1 MSDLIYDD
9 GVAVKPTPQT
19 RAKSPPPMI
28 WTKMIRASLR
38 CIEEYLAMKRLGSLV
53 VSGFLVLAA
62 SPVFA
67 QSGTNAP
74 VSPPGPPYGYGPMG
88 GYGYHHMWG
97 WGFHPVLSIVLTVF
111 VIVWLA
117 RMFRFGGHYRF
128 RHGGYRHGG
137 YGGAALDILEER
149 FAKGE
154 IDKNEFEEKR
164 KLLMR

>member
-1 MSDLIYDD
+1 
-9 GVAVKPTPQT
+9 
-19 RAKSPPPMI
+19 
-28 WTKMIRASLR
+28 
-38 CIEEYLAMKRLGSLV
+38 MKRLGSLI
-53 VSGFLVLAA
+53 VSGFLALAA

-74 VSPPGPPYGYGPMG
+74 TSPPGPPYGYGPMS

-97 WGFHPVLSIVLTVF
+97 WGFHPFRSVLAIILFVF
-111 VIVWLA
+111 FVVWLL
-117 RMFRFGGHYRF
+117 RLVRFGGHYRF
-128 RHGGYRHGG
+128 RYGGYRHGW
-137 YGGAALDILEER
+137 YGGAALDILDER